1 MYEREC
7 NEKSLYEFPYVFFL
21 FDTDVK
27 ERFALLKN
35 NSMRGLSFCSFVFI
49 IILHV
54 YKNKEVLQVKYL
66 YVCIDLPFKLISI

>member
-7 NEKSLYEFPYVFFL
+7 NEKSLFEFAYVFFL

-35 NSMRGLSFCSFVFI
+35 NSMRGLSFCSFLFYFTC
-49 IILHV
+49 L
-54 YKNKEVLQVKYL
+54 
-66 YVCIDLPFKLISI
+66 

>member
-35 NSMRGLSFCSFVFI
+35 NSMRGLSFCSFVFV
-49 IILHV
+49 IILRV
-54 YKNKEVLQVKYL
+54 YKNKEVLQESK
-66 YVCIDLPFKLISI
+66 KLLQPADRQGQ

>member
-7 NEKSLYEFPYVFFL
+7 NEKSLFEFAYVFFL

-49 IILHV
+49 IILRV
-54 YKNKEVLQVKYL
+54 YKNKEVLQVKCL
-66 YVCIDLPFKLISI
+66 YMCIDLPFNLISI

>member
-7 NEKSLYEFPYVFFL
+7 NEKSLFEFAYVFLL

-35 NSMRGLSFCSFVFI
+35 NSMRGLSFFFLFFI
-49 IILHV
+49 ILRL

-66 YVCIDLPFKLISI
+66 YMCIDLPCNLISI